1 MKSLRWIW
9 VLALITGCQ
18 GPSGKVPVIGFADAF
33 QDATIARAKD
43 GFFDALSDSGY
54 SVTKG
59 TIRVIYR
66 NAEGDIPVLTQ
77 AMQFFISQKVDL
89 IAANA
94 TITTITAVQ
103 QTRTIP
109 VCMMVAPAP
118 GLAGL
123 TDPNG
128 RPPANLFGV
137 YETLS
142 YIDTSVRLIKDLM
155 PSVRTIGTVFN
166 QAEPQSRQAL
176 QEIREECKALG
187 LNLVAL
193 PVDNS
198 AETQLVVNALLSRHI
213 DAFFAMPDN
222 TIFASFE
229 TIAHSCSL
237 SHVPVFTSEAG
248 LVSRG
253 AIAAYGAD
261 MYSWGFQA
269 GQEAVRFLR
278 QGNLSGIH
286 PVEVS
291 LRRKVY
297 NPREAA
303 LYGIHFGSGFTPVD
317 QEKRTP

>member
-1 MKSLRWIW
+1 MLG
-9 VLALITGCQ
+9 LITCCQ
-18 GPSGKVPVIGFADAF
+18 RPADRVPVIGFADAF

-54 SVTKG
+54 STARG

-77 AMQFFISQKVDL
+77 AMQYFISEKVDL

-109 VCMMVAPAP
+109 VCMMVAPEP
-118 GLAGL
+118 GITGL
-123 TDPNG
+123 TDRNG
-128 RPPANLFGV
+128 KAPGNLFGV

-142 YIDTSVRLIKDLM
+142 YIDTSVMLIRDLI
-155 PSVRTIGTVFN
+155 PSVRIIGTVFN

-176 QEIREECKALG
+176 KEIQGECNTLG
-187 LNLVAL
+187 LKLISL

-237 SHVPVFTSEAG
+237 AHVPVFTSEAG

-269 GQEAVRFLR
+269 GQQAARFLR
-278 QGNLSGIH
+278 QGNLEGIH
-286 PVEVS
+286 PVAVA
-291 LRRKVY
+291 LRKRVY

-303 LYGIHFGSGFTPVD
+303 LYGIHFSSAFTPVD
-317 QEKRTP
+317 QAKQAP